1 MRLFSTLFELKVGAI
16 LVMALA
22 MVLVGFLLLID
33 RMVNISHDLSKEG
46 TKQNQK
52 AVETIRNWRPK

>member
-1 MRLFSTLFELKVGAI
+1 MRLFSTLFEIKVGAI

-52 AVETIRNWRPK
+52 AAETVRDWRMK

>member
-1 MRLFSTLFELKVGAI
+1 MRVLSTFFELKVGAI

-33 RMVNISHDLSKEG
+33 RMINVSHDLSKEG

>member
-1 MRLFSTLFELKVGAI
+1 MRLFSTLFEIKVGAI

-46 TKQNQK
+46 AKQNQK